1 MLLLIFFIFIILITA
16 FLLEN
21 HRELNMFRVKEYQ
34 VASPKLND
42 LEREVKIIVLA
53 DLHNKVYGEE
63 NEALIQSIKQQK
75 PDLIFVA
82 GDMLI
87 GKSGKAGGSFEPAV
101 KFMEQIA
108 PVCPVYYG
116 NGNHEQRMKA
126 DTKKYGNAYSRYKK
140 RLERKGIIFLENS
153 SVKKNVCGVE
163 MEIYG
168 LEIPMVY
175 YEKFQRKKMS
185 EDIVKQCLGE
195 ADPSGFRIL
204 IAHNPVFFP
213 AYKAWGADL
222 SVSGHLH
229 GGIIRIPGI
238 GALISP
244 QAVLFPKYSGEMVCE
259 DGAYQVTSKGL
270 GTHTVNIRLFNPAE
284 IVVLYLKK

>member
-1 MLLLIFFIFIILITA
+1 MLLLIFFIFVILIAA

-21 HRELNMFRVKEYQ
+21 HRELNTFRVKEYQ
-34 VASPKLND
+34 VASPKLNA
-42 LEREVKIIVLA
+42 LEREVKIVVLA
-53 DLHNKVYGEE
+53 DLHNKVYGEK
-63 NEALIQSIKQQK
+63 NDILVQAIKQQN

-87 GKSGKAGGSFEPAV
+87 GKSGKSERSFEPAV
-101 KFMEQIA
+101 EFMEQIA
-108 PVCPVYYG
+108 SICPVYYG
-116 NGNHEQRMKA
+116 NGNHEQRMKE

-140 RLERKGIIFLENS
+140 CLERKGIIFLENA
-153 SVKKNVCGVE
+153 SVKKSVCGVD
-163 MEIYG
+163 MEIHG

-175 YEKFQRKKMS
+175 YEKFQRRKLA
-185 EDIVKQCLGE
+185 EDIVKQCLGK
-195 ADPSGFRIL
+195 ADTSRFQIL

-270 GTHTVNIRLFNPAE
+270 GTHTVNIRLFNQAE
-284 IVVLYLKK
+284 IVVLHLI